1 MRLDKRFF
9 YFPIHHAVL
18 QLFSRLKLNF
28 SISNFSQLDKLENWN
43 ATANPVIHHFSDAVY
58 PSSSSLY
65 HHYNHEL
72 GSDFHNPA
80 LCNGSSRS
88 LEAWREGRVTD
99 LLPDFQFSFIEFCSM
114 EILMHF
120 PLERP
125 FLRCTYIFIE
135 ILVGIYSKTR

>member
-1 MRLDKRFF
+1 M
-9 YFPIHHAVL
+9 
-18 QLFSRLKLNF
+18 
-28 SISNFSQLDKLENWN
+28 
-43 ATANPVIHHFSDAVY
+43 IHHFSDAVY

-88 LEAWREGRVTD
+88 LEARREGRVTD
-99 LLPDFQFSFIEFCSM
+99 LLPDFQFSFIELCSM

-135 ILVGIYSKTR
+135 IQFGIYSKTRYDGRKYTLIDAITIHPIFPVKCNSELRVANNNDVVD